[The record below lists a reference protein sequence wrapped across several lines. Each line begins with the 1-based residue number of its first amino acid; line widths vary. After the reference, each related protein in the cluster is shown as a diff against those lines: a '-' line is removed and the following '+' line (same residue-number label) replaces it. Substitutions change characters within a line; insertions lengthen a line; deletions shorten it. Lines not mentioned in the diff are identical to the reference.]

1 MPANR
6 RIFYGIQSI
15 GFSRYGSTTYI
26 EAHGVQS
33 VGITTTFNLDA
44 VSELGQVEV
53 YENIEVLPEI
63 ELTAEKVID
72 GYPPLVCLATAGS
85 PNASLV
91 GRSNV
96 RTTMALNVFSDFQTS
111 ASGVSISEVILSG
124 MYWASTTFNLVVDG
138 RYTESFSA
146 VGNDKIWRDI
156 AGGATMLFSGFFTGN
171 DSPFALTAGS
181 GGVQMRQDM
190 IFYPIGNG
198 SPAAE
203 SATALDENG
212 QVAAFLTILPP
223 DIDGISASGTND
235 RDSGGNFG
243 SHVGD
248 VSVSVT
254 LGRDAIYEQGRRGP
268 YHRFANFP
276 IEVTTEINVT
286 ATKWDNVTAL
296 ADGIYTTGPNA
307 GNNTTN
313 RTIRI
318 RCREGLFLNM
328 GTKNKL
334 QGTTYSGGD
343 TGGGNVNVQY
353 TYQTQSKLD
362 ITHPRD
368 PSGLVWPY

>member
-1 MPANR
+1 MAANR

-26 EAHGVQS
+26 EAHGVQN
-33 VGITTTFNLDA
+33 VGITTTFNLEA

-63 ELTAEKVID
+63 EMTAEKVID
-72 GYPPLVCLATAGS
+72 GYPPLICLATAGS

-96 RTTMALNVFSDFQTS
+96 RTTIALNVFSDFQTS

-124 MYWASTTFNLVVDG
+124 MYWASTNFNFAVDG
-138 RYTESFSA
+138 NYTEAFSA
-146 VGNDKIWRDI
+146 VGNDKVWRDI

-181 GGVQMRQDM
+181 GGVQRRQDM

-203 SATALDENG
+203 SATTLDENG
-212 QVAAFLTILPP
+212 QLAAFLTILPP
-223 DIDGISASGTND
+223 DVDGISPSGTNN
-235 RDSGGNFG
+235 RDSGGEFS
-243 SHVGD
+243 SHLGDITVG
-248 VSVSVT
+248 VT

-313 RTIRI
+313 RSIRI
-318 RCREGLFLNM
+318 RCREGLFLNL

-368 PSGLVWPY
+368 PSNLPWPF

>member
-1 MPANR
+1 MAANR

-33 VGITTTFNLDA
+33 VGITTTFNLEA

-63 ELTAEKVID
+63 EMTAEKVID

-96 RTTMALNVFSDFQTS
+96 RTTIALNVFSDFQTS
-111 ASGVSISEVILSG
+111 ASGTSISEVTLSG
-124 MYWASTTFNLVVDG
+124 MYWASTNFNLAVDG
-138 RYTESFSA
+138 NYTEAFSA
-146 VGNDKIWRDI
+146 VGNDKVWRDI

-181 GGVQMRQDM
+181 GGVQRRQDM

-203 SATALDENG
+203 SLTTLDENG
-212 QVAAFLTILPP
+212 QLAAFLTILPP
-223 DIDGISASGTND
+223 DVDGISPSGTNN
-235 RDSGGNFG
+235 RDSGGNFS

-248 VSVSVT
+248 ITVGVT

-296 ADGIYTTGPNA
+296 ADGLYTSGPNA

-313 RTIRI
+313 RSIRI
-318 RCREGLFLNM
+318 RCREGLFLNL

-334 QGTTYSGGD
+334 QSTTYSGGD

-368 PSGLVWPY
+368 PSNLPWPW

>member
-1 MPANR
+1 MAANR

-26 EAHGVQS
+26 EAHGVQN
-33 VGITTTFNLDA
+33 VGITTTFNLEA
-44 VSELGQVEV
+44 VSELGQVEI

-63 ELTAEKVID
+63 EMTAEKVID
-72 GYPPLVCLATAGS
+72 GYPPLICLATAGS
-85 PNASLV
+85 PNATLV

-96 RTTMALNVFSDFQTS
+96 RTTIALNVFSDFQTS
-111 ASGVSISEVILSG
+111 ASGISISEVILSG
-124 MYWASTTFNLVVDG
+124 MYWASTNFNFAVDG
-138 RYTESFSA
+138 NYTEAFSA
-146 VGNDKIWRDI
+146 VGNDKVWRDI
-156 AGGATMLFSGFFTGN
+156 AGGASMLFSGFFTGN

-181 GGVQMRQDM
+181 GGVQRRQDM

-203 SATALDENG
+203 SVTTLDENG
-212 QVAAFLTILPP
+212 QLAAFLTILPP
-223 DIDGISASGTND
+223 DVDGISPSGTND
-235 RDSGGNFG
+235 RDSGGNFS
-243 SHVGD
+243 SHLGDITVG
-248 VSVSVT
+248 VT

-313 RTIRI
+313 RSIRI
-318 RCREGLFLNM
+318 RCREGLFLNL

-368 PSGLVWPY
+368 PSGLSWPF

>member
-1 MPANR
+1 MAANR

-26 EAHGVQS
+26 EGHGVQN
-33 VGITTTFNLDA
+33 VGITTTFNLESI
-44 VSELGQVEV
+44 SEYGQVEV
-53 YENIEVLPEI
+53 YENIEILPEI
-63 ELTAEKVID
+63 EVTAEKVID
-72 GYPPLVCLATAGS
+72 GYPPIVCLSTNGS
-85 PNASLV
+85 PNGSLV

-96 RTTMALNVFSDFQTS
+96 RTTMALNVFSDFQVS
-111 ASGVSISEVILSG
+111 ASGNSISEVILSG
-124 MYWASTTFNLVVDG
+124 IYWASSNFNFSVDA
-138 RYTESFSA
+138 RYTESWSG
-146 VGNDKIWRDI
+146 VGNDKIWRDT
-156 AGGATMLFSGFFTGN
+156 AGGTPMLFSGFFLGN
-171 DSPFALTAGS
+171 DSPFALTSGS
-181 GGVQMRQDM
+181 GGVQGREDM

-203 SATALDENG
+203 NIQTLDENG

-223 DIDGISASGTND
+223 DVDGISSSGTNN
-235 RDSGGNFG
+235 RNSNGEFS

-248 VSVSVT
+248 ITVSVT

-276 IEVTTEINVT
+276 VDVTTEINVT

-296 ADGIYTTGPNA
+296 ADGIYTSGPNA

-313 RTIRI
+313 RSIRI

-328 GTKNKL
+328 GTKNRL
-334 QGTTYSGGD
+334 QGTNYTGGD

-368 PSGLVWPY
+368 PSGIPWPW

>member
-1 MPANR
+1 MAANR

-33 VGITTTFNLDA
+33 VGITTTFNLEA

-63 ELTAEKVID
+63 EMTAEKVID

-96 RTTMALNVFSDFQTS
+96 RTTIALNVFSDFQTS
-111 ASGVSISEVILSG
+111 ASGTSISEVTLSG
-124 MYWASTTFNLVVDG
+124 MYWASTNFNLAVDG
-138 RYTESFSA
+138 NYTEAFSA
-146 VGNDKIWRDI
+146 VGNDKVWRDI
-156 AGGATMLFSGFFTGN
+156 AGGTAMLFSGFFTGN

-181 GGVQMRQDM
+181 GGVQRRQDM

-203 SATALDENG
+203 SLTTLDENG
-212 QVAAFLTILPP
+212 QLAAFLTILPP
-223 DIDGISASGTND
+223 DVDGISPSGTNN
-235 RDSGGNFG
+235 RDSGGNFS

-248 VSVSVT
+248 ITVGVT

-296 ADGIYTTGPNA
+296 ADGLYTSGPNA

-313 RTIRI
+313 RSIRI
-318 RCREGLFLNM
+318 RCREGLFLNL

-334 QGTTYSGGD
+334 QSTTYSGGD

-368 PSGLVWPY
+368 PSNLPWPW